1 MKNLVAGIDIGTS
14 VTSYAL
20 VDEFG
25 KIYAYGCLN
34 TEEHRNF
41 NQFVTALKKEIDAL
55 SNSLEFPH
63 VIDAIG
69 IGAPNGNYYT
79 GEIDNAPNLIWKG
92 KLPIAKQI
100 SSLFGNIPTVLSN
113 DANAA
118 AIGEMIYGGAKKR
131 KNFVVVTLGT
141 GLGSGIVVDGN
152 LVYGHDGAAGELGH
166 VKITKDPNRSCGC
179 GRCGCLETY
188 VSFKGLTQTTLELL
202 KTKKGR
208 HKLCK
213 NEEDLSFDTILNAA
227 MAGDLIAKEA
237 FDITGEYLGEA
248 LANLVAVTAP
258 DYIFISGPMSKAGE
272 FILSP
277 ARKALDSNLMNIW
290 KGKVSLLTSVVE
302 PEKAHI
308 LGAAALAIKEM
319 QRRSQVVGIRKV
331 I

>member
-1 MKNLVAGIDIGTS
+1 
-14 VTSYAL
+14 
-20 VDEFG
+20 
-25 KIYAYGCLN
+25 
-34 TEEHRNF
+34 
-41 NQFVTALKKEIDAL
+41 
-55 SNSLEFPH
+55 
-63 VIDAIG
+63 
-69 IGAPNGNYYT
+69 
-79 GEIDNAPNLIWKG
+79 
-92 KLPIAKQI
+92 
-100 SSLFGNIPTVLSN
+100 
-113 DANAA
+113 
-118 AIGEMIYGGAKKR
+118 MIYGGAKKR

-202 KTKKGR
+202 KTRKGR
-208 HKLCK
+208 HKLCRT
-213 NEEDLSFDTILNAA
+213 EEDLSFDTILNAA

-272 FILSP
+272 FILAP

-290 KGKVSLLTSVVE
+290 KGKVRLLTSVVE

-319 QRRSQVVGIRKV
+319 QRRSHVVGIRKV